1 MKYFRPK
8 FRSEGKT
15 SRRRRRRL
23 VLCAALF
30 LLVLTAQPAF
40 AQKLGEYDRERG
52 RQMLKTL
59 KDDIKK
65 NYYDPTFRGIDI
77 EARFR
82 EADEAIKQAQSNGQ
96 IFGIIAQVLVGFN
109 DSHLYFIPPQR
120 PARTDYGWQMQMIG
134 ERCYVSAV
142 KPGSDAETKGLRE
155 GDIVRAVDGMVPT
168 REDLWKIEYLLYA
181 LRPQAGMR
189 VVVERAGSP
198 PRQLDVM
205 AKVTELKRLTDLTD
219 GNEIM
224 KLIVEQQKASRLY
237 RHRYIDIKDEL
248 FVWKMPQF
256 DLPKAKVDDMA
267 DKFRKSKGVI
277 LDLRGNGGGAE
288 ETLLRLIGNFVERD
302 VAVGELKTR
311 KGAKPMTAKTVG
323 DKAYKGKLVVLVDS
337 DSGSS
342 SEVFAR
348 VMQLEKRAHVLG
360 DRTSGAVMR
369 AMHHS
374 HQVGMDIV
382 AFYGVSVTDADLLM
396 TDGKSLEH
404 VGVTPDE
411 VLLPTPADMAAK
423 RDPVL
428 ARAAEL
434 LGVKITPEQAGQMFP
449 IEWQ

>member
-1 MKYFRPK
+1 MKHFSRK
-8 FRSEGKT
+8 FRVGWM
-15 SRRRRRRL
+15 SRRG
-23 VLCAALF
+23 LF
-30 LLVLTAQPAF
+30 LPAFLLLVALTAQSAS
-40 AQKLGEYDRERG
+40 AQKLSDYDRERG
-52 RQMLKTL
+52 RQMLRTL

-82 EADEAIKQAQSNGQ
+82 EAEDAIRQAQSNGQ
-96 IFGIIAQVLVGFN
+96 IFGIIAQTLVGFN

-120 PARTDYGWQMQMIG
+120 PARTDYGWQMQMVG
-134 ERCYVSAV
+134 DRCYVSSV
-142 KPGSDAETKGLRE
+142 KPGSDAEAKGLRE
-155 GDIVRAVDGMVPT
+155 GDIVRAVDGMTPT

-189 VVVERAGSP
+189 VVVEREGAQA
-198 PRQLDVM
+198 RQLDVL

-219 GNEIM
+219 GNEVM
-224 KLIVEQQKASRLY
+224 RLIVEQQKSSRLS
-237 RHRYIDIKDEL
+237 RHRYVNVGDEM

-267 DKFRKSKGVI
+267 DKFRKSSGVV

-302 VAVGELKTR
+302 VQVGELKTR
-311 KGAKPMTAKTVG
+311 KGAKPLTARTVG
-323 DKAYKGKLVVLVDS
+323 DKVYKGKLVVLVDS
-337 DSGSS
+337 ESGSS

-348 VMQLEKRAHVLG
+348 VMQLEKRAVVLG

-374 HQVGMDIV
+374 HQVGLDIV
-382 AFYGVSVTDADLLM
+382 AFYGVSVTDADLVM
-396 TDGKSLEH
+396 ADGKSLEH

-411 VLLPTPADMAAK
+411 LLLPTPADMAAK
-423 RDPVL
+423 RDPAL
-428 ARAAEL
+428 ARAAAL
-434 LGVKITPEQAGQMFP
+434 LGVKLTPEEAGKMFP
-449 IEWQ
+449 VEWEK

>member
-1 MKYFRPK
+1 MKYAIRK
-8 FRSEGKT
+8 FRGGAAA
-15 SRRRRRRL
+15 SRRRRFAL
-23 VLCAALF
+23 AAALF
-30 LLVLTAQPAF
+30 LLALSAQPSA

-65 NYYDPTFRGIDI
+65 NYYDPTFRGIDL

-120 PARTDYGWQMQMIG
+120 PARTDYGWQMQMVG
-134 ERCYVSAV
+134 DRCYVSAV
-142 KPGSDAETKGLRE
+142 KPGSDAEAKGLQE

-168 REDLWKIEYLLYA
+168 REDLWKIEYLLYG
-181 LRPQAGMR
+181 LRPQAGTR
-189 VVVERAGSP
+189 VVVERPGGP
-198 PRQLDVM
+198 PRQLDVL
-205 AKVTELKRLTDLTD
+205 AKVTELRRVTDLTD
-219 GNEIM
+219 GNEVM
-224 KLIVEQQKASRLY
+224 RLIVEQQKASRLY

-256 DLPKAKVDDMA
+256 DLPKAKVDAMA

-302 VAVGELKTR
+302 VQVGELKTR
-311 KGAKPMTAKTVG
+311 KGSKPMTAKTVG
-323 DKAYKGKLVVLVDS
+323 DKVYRGKLVVLVDS

-348 VMQLEKRAHVLG
+348 VMQLEKRAVVIG
-360 DRTSGAVMR
+360 DRSAGAVMR
-369 AMHHS
+369 AEHHG

-382 AFYGVSVTDADLLM
+382 AFYGVSVTDADLVM

-411 VLLPTPADMAAK
+411 LLLPTPADMAAG
-423 RDPVL
+423 RDPVMS
-428 ARAAEL
+428 RAAEL
-434 LGVKITPEQAGQMFP
+434 LGIKITPEQAGQMFP
-449 IEWQ
+449 VEWEN